1 MDNRIDGAAVPP
13 LFSGARSTLLSW
25 RNNPA
30 LFVEQALRAR
40 PEPWQMNALK
50 AVVPHD
56 RLAVRSG
63 HGVGKSAWLSWLI
76 LWWLLTRFPA
86 RVAATAPT
94 AHQLSDVLWG
104 EITKWHRRLPERLRA
119 ELDIKSERIALAAA
133 PNESFAA
140 ARTARR
146 DQPEA
151 FQGFHCEHMLFIADE
166 ASGIDDAIFEVGAG
180 AMSTMGA
187 KTVLTG
193 NPTRNSGYFFD
204 AFHKLRGR
212 FWTLKVSSE
221 EVMRAQGH
229 VADVARAYGK
239 DSNAYRVRVLG
250 EFPVSMDESAIPLE
264 WIEAALTRRIE
275 AIESFRPV
283 WGLDVAR
290 FGNDRTALAKRRA
303 NKLLEP
309 VLSWRGK
316 DTMQTAGL
324 VMEEWRGTDERD
336 RPSEILI
343 DAIGIGAGVADRLSE
358 LGLPARGINVAEQPA
373 AADRFAKLRDEL
385 WWRAREWFAARD
397 CKLARD
403 PALVAELSA
412 PGYAFTS
419 AGKLVIE
426 SKDGMK
432 ARGLASPDLADAFI
446 LTFAGGLDR
455 VTAGGCPRKR
465 YEGRS
470 RERNGTWMSL

>member
-1 MDNRIDGAAVPP
+1 MSDIRIPP
-13 LFSGARSTLLSW
+13 PFERARATLLRW
-25 RNNPA
+25 RNDPA
-30 LFVEQALRAR
+30 AFVAQALRIE
-40 PEPWQMNALK
+40 PEPWQAEAL
-50 AVVPHD
+50 AAIGSRD

-86 RVAATAPT
+86 RVAVTAPT
-94 AHQLSDVLWG
+94 AHQLGDVLWG
-104 EITKWHRRLPERLRA
+104 EIAKWHRRLPDALGA
-119 ELDIKSERIALAAA
+119 ELNLKSERIELSAA

-151 FQGFHCEHMLFIADE
+151 FQGFHCEHMLFLADE
-166 ASGIDDAIFEVGAG
+166 ASGIDDEIFEAGAG
-180 AMSTMGA
+180 AMSTPGA

-204 AFHKLRGR
+204 AFHRLRGR
-212 FWTLKVSSE
+212 WWTLKVSSE
-221 EVMRAQGH
+221 DVARAQGH
-229 VADVARAYGK
+229 IEDVIAAYGR

-250 EFPVSMDESAIPLE
+250 EFPESMDESTIPLD
-264 WIEAALTRRIE
+264 WIEAALNRDVATTQ
-275 AIESFRPV
+275 SFRPV

-290 FGNDRTALAKRRA
+290 FGDDRTALAKRKGNA
-303 NKLLEP
+303 LIEP
-309 VLSWRGK
+309 VKWWRGK

-324 VMEEWRGTDERD
+324 VMDEWSDTDEPE
-336 RPSEILI
+336 RPSEILV

-373 AADRFAKLRDEL
+373 AGERFARLRDEL

-397 CKLARD
+397 CKIAAD

-412 PGYAFTS
+412 PTYGFTS
-419 AGKLVIE
+419 SGRVVIE
-426 SKDGMK
+426 SKDDMK
-432 ARGLASPDLADAFI
+432 ARGLASPDLADAFV

-455 VTAGGCPRKR
+455 PSSSEREKNR
-465 YEGRS
+465 YGARAH
-470 RERNGTWMSL
+470 ERTGTWMSL